1 MSTLLFFLL
10 VTTSGGDGAQI
21 KMEADKA
28 VLLPGV
34 PFQLTITVEGAE
46 GVGTIELTGVQ
57 KEGKPVFS
65 VPLLDGKAVL
75 DGVLTPS
82 QATSQPGISEIR
94 AVYGKT
100 TAKISLRVIP
110 GWLCLL
116 PPFLAILLAI
126 LTREVLVSLFAG
138 IWAGGLVIL
147 GFGPEEILLSLLRS
161 VDTIVVSALA
171 DKDHIKI
178 LLFTFIVGGM
188 VGVMSKSGG
197 TKGIVD
203 VLSKFARTRRSGMVS
218 TWFMGLL
225 IFFDD
230 YANCMIIG
238 NTMRPLTDRLKISR
252 EKLAYIVDSTAAPV
266 ATLSIISTW
275 VVAKMG
281 FIVETG
287 VIQDTEIFSVFLK
300 LIPYSFYSLFTL
312 LFVFLIASTRR
323 DFGAMRKAE
332 NRALQTGQVIRPG
345 ATPLADTG
353 MDDFSSQGDM
363 SRRWYVA
370 ALPVLA
376 LVTFTLLG
384 LLLTGKEAL
393 GEAGETSGI
402 WQIMGNADSYNSI
415 LWGAMGGSLLALL
428 LTMLG
433 GHLSPKKSIEAWLG
447 GCKGML
453 VAILVLTLAWS
464 IAQTCQDL
472 SVGPWVVAQI
482 GNDLPL
488 QWLPAITFVLAAL
501 VAFSTGT
508 SWGTMAILIPI
519 IAPLAWVSPEEG
531 IRFASLA
538 GVLSG
543 AIFGDHCSPISD
555 TTVMSSFA
563 TASDHIDHVRTQLPY
578 GLLCGGVAIVIG
590 FIPTGFGFPP
600 WASLAVG
607 SVLLLAILLFF
618 GRKPQSY

>member
-1 MSTLLFFLL
+1 
-10 VTTSGGDGAQI
+10 
-21 KMEADKA
+21 
-28 VLLPGV
+28 
-34 PFQLTITVEGAE
+34 
-46 GVGTIELTGVQ
+46 
-57 KEGKPVFS
+57 
-65 VPLLDGKAVL
+65 
-75 DGVLTPS
+75 
-82 QATSQPGISEIR
+82 
-94 AVYGKT
+94 
-100 TAKISLRVIP
+100 
-110 GWLCLL
+110 
-116 PPFLAILLAI
+116 
-126 LTREVLVSLFAG
+126 
-138 IWAGGLVIL
+138 
-147 GFGPEEILLSLLRS
+147 
-161 VDTIVVSALA
+161 
-171 DKDHIKI
+171 
-178 LLFTFIVGGM
+178 
-188 VGVMSKSGG
+188 
-197 TKGIVD
+197 
-203 VLSKFARTRRSGMVS
+203 
-218 TWFMGLL
+218 MGLL

-238 NTMRPLTDRLKISR
+238 NTMRPLTDRMKISR

-345 ATPLADTG
+345 AAPLADSG
-353 MDDFSSQGDM
+353 MEDFSSHGDM

-376 LVTFTLLG
+376 LVACTLLG
-384 LLLTGKEAL
+384 LLFTGKAAL
-393 GEAGETSGI
+393 GEAGATSGI
-402 WQIMGNADSYNSI
+402 WEIMGNANSYNAI

-428 LTMLG
+428 LAMLG

-447 GCKGML
+447 GCKGMF

-464 IAQTCQDL
+464 IAQTCEDL

-488 QWLPAITFVLAAL
+488 QWLPAITFVLSAL
-501 VAFSTGT
+501 IAFSTGT

-590 FIPTGFGFPP
+590 FIPTGFGVPP

-607 SVLLLAILLFF
+607 SVLLLGVLLFF
-618 GRKPQSY
+618 GRKPQNY